1 MALNNV
7 KIKYSNKE
15 SKKRTSL
22 MMEYEEDLMTSQ
34 LDDFED
40 DADDATEM

>member
-1 MALNNV
+1 MKKINS
-7 KIKYSNKE
+7 KIKKE
-15 SKKRTSL
+15 KKRTSL
-22 MMEYEEDLMTSQ
+22 MMEYEEDLMTTQ